1 MGNKILSRFGLIL
14 FFVIVAG
21 IASLPLEEDPAAGT
35 GTLSSAVEA
44 GPSVPAE
51 KDTAQADLWEEYL
64 AGTSSSAAWFEQAEE
79 TEEEEPV
86 QPSATPGPALV
97 FESVSAPPPAPTP
110 TPTPQV
116 TEPDYILNL
125 NTGKFHYPDCHS
137 VDQMNESSK
146 LPFSGTRDEVL
157 QRGYDPCLNC
167 EP

>member
-21 IASLPLEEDPAAGT
+21 IASLPLEEDPAAGPGMSVPAVGT
-35 GTLSSAVEA
+35 GT
-44 GPSVPAE
+44 SVSAE
-51 KDTAQADLWEEYL
+51 KDTAQANLWEEYL
-64 AGTSSSAAWFEQAEE
+64 AGTSSSTAWFEQE
-79 TEEEEPV
+79 EEEEPV

-97 FESVSAPPPAPTP
+97 FESVDAPPPAPTP

-137 VDQMNESSK
+137 VDQMNEASK
-146 LPFSGTRDEVL
+146 LPFSGIRDEVL